1 MINRNQIIELGY
13 ILKSE
18 RTKQIGDFKHIDFE
32 KRPYLVNLNNG
43 LIQIIK
49 DIKLKGTE
57 ISFDKID
64 DFESWHNN
72 FDK

>member
-1 MINRNQIIELGY
+1 MINRNEIIELGY

-18 RTKQIGDFKHIDFE
+18 RTKEIGDFKHTDFE

-49 DIKLKGTE
+49 DIKFKGTE

-64 DFESWHNN
+64 DFKSWHNN